1 MKYVEIYADTNGV
14 SHFRD
19 VEISFASNE
28 LASKGNPVSTS
39 DFQQVTAGFVCA
51 PVGWNSGWHNS
62 PGDGFAVLLQGS
74 VEIEVG
80 SGEVRRFSPGDVWRS
95 TDISGKGH
103 ISSVVSTNDAKIY
116 MSNFVTSEDDD
127 F

>member
-1 MKYVEIYADTNGV
+1 MIYVEIYADTNGV

-19 VEISFASNE
+19 VEVSFASSE
-28 LASKGNPVSTS
+28 LAAKGNPVSTS
-39 DFQQVTAGFVCA
+39 SFQQSVAGFVSVPA
-51 PVGWNSGWHNS
+51 GWNSGWHNS

-95 TDISGKGH
+95 TDVSGKGH
-103 ISSVVSTNDAKIY
+103 VSRVVGTKDANVY
-116 MSNFVTSEDDD
+116 MTSFASFEGEM
-127 F
+127 

>member
-1 MKYVEIYADTNGV
+1 MMYAEIYADTNGV

-19 VEISFASNE
+19 AEVSFASSE

-39 DFQQVTAGFVCA
+39 KFQQTVAGFVSVPA
-51 PVGWNSGWHNS
+51 GWNSGWHNS

-80 SGEVRRFSPGDVWRS
+80 SGEVRCFSPGEVWRS
-95 TDISGKGH
+95 TDVSGKGH
-103 ISSVVSTNDAKIY
+103 VSRVVGTKDAKVYIT
-116 MSNFVTSEDDD
+116 NFASFEGET
-127 F
+127 